1 MGAGIEVT
9 GTGLMLAVA
18 GIALAIVAIILV
30 IKAYY
35 RKKSAENLAEQYQEA
50 GLSATLQSRA
60 KYPDVNPFNLSG
72 SVFRFGLVAALGLTL
87 LALSWTQFDEAVY
100 IPDDALE
107 MDEEMEIEPPRTA
120 EPPPP
125 PPPPPPPVIEEV
137 PDEEILE
144 EEEPEFMDMSVE
156 EEEIIEEA
164 PEPVV
169 EDAPPPPPPPPPPPE
184 PEVAEIFKVVEDM
197 PRFPGCEN
205 EGSKEAK
212 MACAQKKMLEY
223 VYKNIKYP
231 AIARE
236 NGIQGRAVVQFV
248 VEKDGK
254 ITDAKVLRDPG
265 AGTGAEALRVVNAMN
280 NLPERW
286 TPGKQRGKPVR
297 VQFTLPVSFK
307 LE

>member
-1 MGAGIEVT
+1 
-9 GTGLMLAVA
+9 MLAVA

-265 AGTGAEALRVVNAMN
+265 AGPGAEALRVVNAMN